1 MTNNKSSRLCLVM
14 DCNLSSICYCSN
26 DTESALLK
34 PCCSIFQQELMSACS
49 ETKGITSMIF
59 DLSVVSQQM
68 CVAANNAAAGAC
80 WHQNLHMAC
89 GGFMSGVQLQGM
101 MPAMICI

>member
-1 MTNNKSSRLCLVM
+1 
-14 DCNLSSICYCSN
+14 
-26 DTESALLK
+26 
-34 PCCSIFQQELMSACS
+34 
-49 ETKGITSMIF
+49 MIF